1 MQGGSNGLETQITPK
16 KHNKEAPM
24 NNKKTQQGG
33 IDEH

>member
-1 MQGGSNGLETQITPK
+1 MQGGSSGLETQITPK

-24 NNKKTQQGG
+24 NNNKAQQGG

>member
-1 MQGGSNGLETQITPK
+1 MQGGSSGLETQITPK

-24 NNKKTQQGG
+24 NNNKAQRG